1 MRNAYPDRSDG
12 RRGVS
17 PVVGKALEIS
27 VVVLY
32 IGLLSTTLYGGVVPD
47 FRSAAG
53 DELAD
58 RTLAGATQEVED
70 AVPPGTATAVD
81 VRRQVELPRTI
92 RGEPYHVRVDGRTLV
107 LDHPD
112 PNVGVE
118 TTLAV
123 PTAVVRVEGSWSS
136 TAEAFV
142 VVELTDAGLVVR
154 LARGD
159 AS

>member
-1 MRNAYPDRSDG
+1 MRNVRPDRLDG

-58 RTLAGATQEVED
+58 RTLAGATQEIED
-70 AVPPGTATAVD
+70 AVPPEMAAVD
-81 VRRQVELPRTI
+81 VRQRVELPRTI
-92 RGEPYHVRVDGRTLV
+92 RGEPYHVRTDGRTLV

-123 PTAVVRVEGSWSS
+123 PAAVVQVEGSWSS

-142 VVELTDAGLVVR
+142 VVERTDAGLVVR
-154 LARGD
+154 LERGE

>member
-1 MRNAYPDRSDG
+1 MRNVRPDRLDG

-70 AVPPGTATAVD
+70 AVPPEMAAVD
-81 VRRQVELPRTI
+81 VRQRVELPRTI
-92 RGEPYHVRVDGRTLV
+92 RGEPYHVRTDGRTLV

-123 PTAVVRVEGSWSS
+123 PAAVVQVEGSWSS

-142 VVELTDAGLVVR
+142 VVERTDAGLVVR
-154 LARGD
+154 LERGE

>member
-1 MRNAYPDRSDG
+1 MRSALRDRRQA
-12 RRGVS
+12 RRAVS
-17 PVVGKALEIS
+17 PVVGKTLEIS
-27 VVVLY
+27 IVVLY
-32 IGLLSTTLYGGVVPD
+32 IGLLSTTLYGGVVPG

-53 DELAD
+53 DEMAD
-58 RTLAGATQEVED
+58 RTLAGATQEIED
-70 AVPPGTATAVD
+70 AVPPGTATAVE
-81 VRRQVELPRTI
+81 VRRRIELPRTI

-112 PNVGVE
+112 PGVGTE

-123 PTAVVRVEGSWSS
+123 PAGVIRVEGSWSS

-142 VVELTDAGLVVR
+142 VVERTDAGLVVR
-154 LARGD
+154 LVRGE

>member
-1 MRNAYPDRSDG
+1 MGNVHPD

-81 VRRQVELPRTI
+81 VRRRVELPRTI
-92 RGEPYHVRVDGRTLV
+92 RGEPYHVRTDGRTLV

-112 PNVGVE
+112 PNVAGE

-123 PTAVVRVEGSWSS
+123 PAAVAQVEGSWSS

-142 VVELTDAGLVVR
+142 VVEGTDAGLVVR
-154 LARGD
+154 LERGD